1 MANLDVLGVHP
12 IEIDEPC
19 FLVEVVVTGS
29 DGPFDVGAIT
39 QADPLQP
46 SSNWQ
51 VPYAEKLLTPDGTDV
66 LVDLWTSEGEPGI
79 WAGEVRLAFFMHDL
93 SIDRP
98 LTTPF
103 GEVDIPAPTP
113 CPARLQTIEYEAP

>member
-1 MANLDVLGVHP
+1 
-12 IEIDEPC
+12 
-19 FLVEVVVTGS
+19 
-29 DGPFDVGAIT
+29 
-39 QADPLQP
+39 LQP